1 MSTRRPHREGHTGLL
16 SAGQI
21 WSKLFRLCGLDAHR
35 IWQEAGAA
43 SPVSEDP
50 NTRVPLHFLDAAVLL
65 AASRISNPAWALN
78 MAQCW
83 HPGNLGVLGH
93 AWLASSTLRTG
104 LTRLDRYWKIVTT
117 RAAVQLLESDA
128 GLRFV
133 YRLPTENPVISA
145 VFPDGVFSVLMDMCR
160 VNSGDRMNPLQVTL
174 RRPQPADN
182 SPWINCF
189 GCPVFFGAPENS
201 MTFSGAD
208 LDRVL
213 PTANRPLAGTLDRL
227 LLETLSALDRDD
239 IESRCKAAVLNEL
252 STGEPAA
259 PDIAQKLN
267 LSGRTLQ
274 RRLAAVNT
282 SYLKLVDETRRDLAL
297 RYIAD
302 RDKSVSEITFL
313 LGFSGQS
320 AFTRAFRRWTGRT
333 PTEFRQQAR

>member
-1 MSTRRPHREGHTGLL
+1 MNAKRPQREGHTGLL

-21 WSKLFRLCGLDAHR
+21 WNKLFRLCGLDAQR
-35 IWQEAGAA
+35 IWQEVGA
-43 SPVSEDP
+43 SVPVSEDP
-50 NTRVPLHFLDAAVLL
+50 NARVPLHYLDAAVIL
-65 AASRISNPAWALN
+65 AASRIANPAWALQ
-78 MAQCW
+78 MAHCW

-104 LTRLDRYWKIVTT
+104 LTRFNRYWKIVTT
-117 RAAVQLLESDA
+117 RTGIQLAGTDA

-133 YRLPTENPVISA
+133 YRLPTDHPVLSA

-160 VNSGDRMNPLQVTL
+160 VNSGNHFHPLQVTL

-182 SPWINCF
+182 SPWISCF
-189 GCPVFFGAPENS
+189 GCTVLFGAPENS
-201 MTFSGAD
+201 MTFSSAD
-208 LDRVL
+208 LDRAL

-227 LLETLSALDRDD
+227 LLETLSTLDRND
-239 IESRCKAAVLNEL
+239 IQSRCKAAVLNEL

-259 PDIAQKLN
+259 LDIAQKLN
-267 LSGRTLQ
+267 MSGRTLQ

-297 RYIAD
+297 RHIAD